1 MGGEKAASTRR
12 FFVIRT
18 SEEIMSLPS
27 KRQPLPWAREEVEQV
42 VAVYFQMLELELG
55 QKSYSKKEHREALLP
70 LLYGRSA
77 GSVEFKLQNIS
88 AVLDDLWFP
97 YIDGYKPRGN
107 YQGLL
112 FEVVEQ
118 HLRTHLQPLLA
129 LLNAVPSVPD
139 FQGKPEDVLV
149 PAPSISPTASAPQ
162 SNIVQSF
169 DFARRDAANLALGQ
183 AGERWV
189 MAYEQQRLIQ
199 AGAPELA
206 HEVLWASR
214 EIGDG
219 LGYDIESRTLE
230 GEKRFIEVK
239 TTNLTRRAPFDL
251 TQNELL
257 TSVKLQESYQLYRV
271 FRFSSRPQLYSLQG
285 DLNHLLHLMP
295 TQYRAV
301 PR

>member
-1 MGGEKAASTRR
+1 
-12 FFVIRT
+12 
-18 SEEIMSLPS
+18 MSHTP
-27 KRQPLPWAREEVEQV
+27 KRPPLPWARAEVELV
-42 VAVYFQMLELELG
+42 VAVYFQMLEQELSR
-55 QKSYSKKEHREALLP
+55 KSYSKKEHREALLP

-88 AVLDDLWFP
+88 AVLDDLSFP

-112 FEVVEQ
+112 FEVVEE
-118 HLRTHLQPLLA
+118 HLKTQQQPLLN

-149 PAPSISPTASAPQ
+149 PAPSIPPAASAPQ
-162 SNIVQSF
+162 SNVVLNF
-169 DFARRDAANLALGQ
+169 DFARRDAANRSLGE

-189 MAYEQQRLIQ
+189 LAFEKHRLIQ

-206 HEVLWASR
+206 REVLWSSH

-219 LGYDIESRTLE
+219 LGYDIESRTSE
-230 GEKRFIEVK
+230 GEKLFIEVK
-239 TTNLTRRAPFDL
+239 TTNLTKRAPFYL

-257 TSVKLQESYQLYRV
+257 TSVKLQEAYQLYRV
-271 FRFSSRPQLYSLQG
+271 FRFSTGPQLYTLQG
-285 DLNHLLHLMP
+285 DLSHVLHLMP